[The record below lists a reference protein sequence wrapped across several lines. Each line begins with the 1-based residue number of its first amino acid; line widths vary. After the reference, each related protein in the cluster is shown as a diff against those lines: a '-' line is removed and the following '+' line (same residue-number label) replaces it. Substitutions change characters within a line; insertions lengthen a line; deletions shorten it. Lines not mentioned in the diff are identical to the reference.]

1 WGTTA
6 RASRQRNV
14 PAASSPSSAPS
25 PAADTSK
32 VTPPWAGP
40 CSSGINCPERSA
52 CPFAT
57 DRGFT
62 DASTL
67 LICGRSA
74 CDGFRQAAR
83 PSLPAPR
90 CARTVYCT
98 SLRRGG
104 SVSAFNPGD
113 EMKNHHLFVLGLV
126 ALIAAPAVALAD
138 TPPTADKKADA
149 KPGKHPKDGMP
160 GHMGMPGMRDG
171 GAGHGEMRDGGAPRG
186 MHDDDRDGGAPPHHG
201 HKNAV
206 RELFQDLKEGKIKK
220 DELPA
225 KLAQLNATRDV
236 RRKEHRED
244 VGNRWGATL
253 ARPPARD
260 ELKLHARRMAFLNR
274 ALVLAQTDTKP
285 DKAKLIERITQ
296 LIDKEDARHDKAMA
310 RIASQPT
317 TLASAAPA
325 VPSAASEASGGS

>member
-1 WGTTA
+1 
-6 RASRQRNV
+6 
-14 PAASSPSSAPS
+14 
-25 PAADTSK
+25 
-32 VTPPWAGP
+32 
-40 CSSGINCPERSA
+40 
-52 CPFAT
+52 
-57 DRGFT
+57 
-62 DASTL
+62 
-67 LICGRSA
+67 
-74 CDGFRQAAR
+74 
-83 PSLPAPR
+83 
-90 CARTVYCT
+90 
-98 SLRRGG
+98 
-104 SVSAFNPGD
+104 
-113 EMKNHHLFVLGLV
+113 MKNHHLFVLGLV

-160 GHMGMPGMRDG
+160 DHDGMPGHDRMPGHDGMPGHMGMPGMRDG

-186 MHDDDRDGGAPPHHG
+186 MHDDDRDGGAPAHHG

-325 VPSAASEASGGS
+325 VPSAASEASGGSK